1 MEELL
6 LLPWDEEPLFARHS
20 QYLPKEVVD
29 AAEVEPPDRSPHT
42 EETLLLPLAEE
53 LAVCPQAEELL

>member
-1 MEELL
+1 M
-6 LLPWDEEPLFARHS
+6 LPWDEEPLFAWLL
-20 QYLPKEVVD
+20 QYESKEVVD
-29 AAEVEPPDRSPHT
+29 AEEVEPPDRSPHT